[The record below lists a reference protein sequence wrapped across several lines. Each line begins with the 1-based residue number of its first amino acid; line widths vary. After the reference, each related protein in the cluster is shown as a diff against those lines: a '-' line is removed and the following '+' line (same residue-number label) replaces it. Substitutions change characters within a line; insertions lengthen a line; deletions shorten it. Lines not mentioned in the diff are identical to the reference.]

1 MLSRFSCFILCFAVL
16 SCSIK
21 ENRVGCPAWLTVVSD
36 GHLGEENEDGKLVF
50 NIVAGSGS
58 GREDGLLETFSA
70 GGTVLTVPRMETVNV
85 DVLGGVSAMEFAGG
99 VLKIPSGCDCD
110 CIVGGSGSICLTTE
124 EGILPLPLNRCYA
137 RLLMTLSGNM
147 PDPCPYRFVLTGGVD
162 GYELPGLRPHRGVFR
177 YEMPALSANN
187 FTARVP
193 RQSDN
198 TLQVEIWRIK
208 DEELISTVPVGVEL
222 RALEYDWNAP
232 DLNDIFM
239 LLDFARAD
247 LTISVEDWD
256 KETIVKVEI

>member
-1 MLSRFSCFILCFAVL
+1 MCLAAL

-21 ENRVGCPAWLTVVSD
+21 EDRAACPAWLTVVSD

-50 NIVAGSGS
+50 NITAVSGS
-58 GREDGLLETFSA
+58 GREDGLLDSFSA

-85 DVLGGVSAMEFAGG
+85 DVLGGISAMEFTDG

-110 CIVGGSGSICLTTE
+110 CIVGGSGSIRLNSE
-124 EGILPLPLNRCYA
+124 EGVLALPLNRCYA

-162 GYELPGLRPHRGVFR
+162 GYELPGLSPHRGGFR
-177 YEMPALSANN
+177 YMMPALDASNYS
-187 FTARVP
+187 ARVP
-193 RQSDN
+193 RQADN
-198 TLQVEIWRIK
+198 TLQIEIWRIT
-208 DEELISTVPVGVEL
+208 DNELISTVPVGVEL
-222 RALEYDWNAP
+222 RTLEYDWSAP

-247 LTISVEDWD
+247 LTISVEDWN